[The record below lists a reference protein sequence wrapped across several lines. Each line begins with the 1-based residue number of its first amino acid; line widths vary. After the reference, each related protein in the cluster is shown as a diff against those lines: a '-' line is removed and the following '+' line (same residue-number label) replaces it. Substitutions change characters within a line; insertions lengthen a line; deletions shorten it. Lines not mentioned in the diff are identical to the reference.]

1 MCTDEAQKGRA
12 GSVALPHLSVA
23 RREMSGALPR
33 LPDGAALSIRDDDDL
48 PRLGGKPGAEPIVY
62 HNGADGFPAP
72 PIEVNVVALPPGTNS
87 SSMRVLE
94 ESGRIGLCAR
104 VAVLVAGGLLLAN
117 CSANSRLDPKWGVA
131 ASPRVIEDGEPVP
144 KGGGR
149 YRVGKPYTVAG
160 RTYVP
165 EEDVNYK
172 AEGNA
177 SWYGS
182 DFHGRYTANGEIFDK
197 ESISAAHPTMPLPS
211 YARVTNLR
219 NKKSIIVRVNDR
231 GPYVGNRIIDLSSRV
246 AQLLDFHGH
255 GVSKVRVEYVGRA
268 PLAGSDDRKLVATL
282 RDGSAPPPK
291 VQVAS
296 SKDFAPYFD
305 PKPMSERSRPQKTPE
320 TMTPA
325 AKQVAA
331 VVDDDEPEAAP
342 PARIASVELPAPMR
356 QAAVQTAA
364 RDAASPVSA
373 YAPVRYDNRAGFM
386 NGRGL
391 Y

>member
-1 MCTDEAQKGRA
+1 MP
-12 GSVALPHLSVA
+12 V
-23 RREMSGALPR
+23 SG
-33 LPDGAALSIRDDDDL
+33 
-48 PRLGGKPGAEPIVY
+48 
-62 HNGADGFPAP
+62 
-72 PIEVNVVALPPGTNS
+72 
-87 SSMRVLE
+87 
-94 ESGRIGLCAR
+94 ESDRTIGLCGR
-104 VAVLVAGGLLLAN
+104 IIVLVAGGLLLAN

-131 ASPRVIEDGEPVP
+131 ASPRVVEDGEPVP

-172 AEGNA
+172 AEGLA

-231 GPYVGNRIIDLSSRV
+231 GPYVGNRVIDLSARV
-246 AQLLDFHGH
+246 ARLLEFHGH
-255 GVSKVRVEYVGRA
+255 GVTRVKVEYVGRA

-305 PKPMSERSRPQKTPE
+305 PKPMAEAPRPAKSPA

-325 AKQVAA
+325 AQQVAA
-331 VVDDDEPEAAP
+331 IADDDDAEMEA
-342 PARIASVELPAPMR
+342 PARIAAASLPAPMR
-356 QAAVQTAA
+356 SAAVQTAQA
-364 RDAASPVSA
+364 QAAPAVSPVSA
-373 YAPVRYDNRAGFM
+373 YAPTRYDGRAGFM